1 MDFKNPI
8 KLNCNI
14 IPEIFLPLPFSRDVS
29 CVFCQFDLTGLILNI
44 LVGILLV
51 KIYMKSPLVAQQMKD
66 LALVTAVALVTSV
79 AQVGLLAWELL
90 HAAHVAHINK

>member
-66 LALVTAVALVTSV
+66 LALS
-79 AQVGLLAWELL
+79 LLWLWSRL
-90 HAAHVAHINK
+90 WPRLDCWLGNFCMLRMWPT